1 MSDYEIYQQAKLN
14 LLAILFKGTTI
25 KPKEKDK

>member
-1 MSDYEIYQQAKLN
+1 MSDYELYQQTKLN
-14 LLAILFKGTTI
+14 LLAILFQGTTI